1 MKLKILFCIIMLAGS
16 FCACQKEEELA
27 PSRTPNPF
35 APLPGATD
43 EESKLREEFYK
54 NTGCHLLFNDTSGT
68 NTEAWMKTDNPFMK
82 RNCSASNGK

>member
-54 NTGCHLLFNDTSGT
+54 NTGCHLLFNDTLRHEYRGLD
-68 NTEAWMKTDNPFMK
+68 ETDNPFMK